1 MKGKKNNKE
10 RKEIR
15 KKEDMT
21 KTQSWRCRIG

>member
-15 KKEDMT
+15 KKERRQVRH
-21 KTQSWRCRIG
+21 KVEGAE